1 MKAFQ
6 FSLGRALEWRRAELE
21 QAEARF
27 KQQAAELAAIDRQR
41 AESEAADLRAEIEVR
56 AWQPV
61 SGEDLAALGAF
72 RLGVRRQQE
81 LLQARRKQCES
92 NLAERQKEM
101 MEARRRVRLLERLKE
116 RRLAEWRAAFD
127 RELEQQAAESYLAQW
142 PGKHPVS
149 RLS

>member
-6 FSLGRALEWRRAELE
+6 FSLERALEWRRAELE

-27 KQQAAELAAIDRQR
+27 KQQMAELAAINRNL
-41 AESEAADLRAEIEVR
+41 AEAEAADLDTETEVR

-72 RLGVRRQQE
+72 RLGMRKQRE
-81 LLQARRKQCES
+81 RLRARRLECERAS
-92 NLAERQKEM
+92 EARQKQM

-116 RRLAEWRAAFD
+116 RRLIEWRAAFD
-127 RELEQQAAESYLAQW
+127 RELEQQACESYLAQW
-142 PGKHPVS
+142 G
-149 RLS
+149 R

>member
-1 MKAFQ
+1 MKAFR
-6 FSLGRALEWRRAELE
+6 FSLERALEWRRAELE

-27 KQQAAELAAIDRQR
+27 KQQTAELAAIDRQR

-61 SGEDLAALGAF
+61 SGEDLAALAAF
-72 RLGVRRQQE
+72 RTSMRRQRDLLQVRRLE
-81 LLQARRKQCES
+81 CER

-116 RRLAEWRAAFD
+116 RRLAEWQAAFD
-127 RELEQQAAESYLAQW
+127 HELEQQAAESYLAQW
-142 PGKHPVS
+142 S
-149 RLS
+149 R